1 MSKIPYNL
9 EKLEIVKDAIYR
21 FLTET
26 KKHAIS
32 EQMFKACF
40 LSKGKRKGF
49 LKDKLPQDHEANG
62 LLLALKAES
71 NVYKFN
77 IANAIFLEGAPREMF
92 LALSKDLEQISKF
105 IALLDYDR
113 AALESLKA
121 W

>member
-1 MSKIPYNL
+1 MEKIPYNL
-9 EKLEIVKDAIYR
+9 EKLEIVKDAIFR

-26 KKHAIS
+26 KKHAIT

-62 LLLALKAES
+62 LLLALQVES
-71 NVYKFN
+71 NVYKFS
-77 IANAIFLEGAPREMF
+77 IANAIFLEGEPKKMF
-92 LALSKDLEQISKF
+92 LSLSKDLEQISKF
-105 IALLDYDR
+105 VALLDYDR
-113 AALESLKA
+113 AALESLKV

>member
-1 MSKIPYNL
+1 METIPYNA
-9 EKLEIVKDAIYR
+9 EKLEIVKDAIFR

-26 KKHAIS
+26 KKHNIS
-32 EQMFKACF
+32 EQMFKSCF

-49 LKDKLPQDHEANG
+49 LRDKLPQHHAANG

-71 NVYKFN
+71 NVYKFSV
-77 IANAIFLEGAPREMF
+77 ASAIFLEGEQRELF
-92 LALSKDLEQISKF
+92 LSLSKDLEQISKF
-105 IALLDYDR
+105 VALLDYDR

>member
-26 KKHAIS
+26 KKHNIS

-49 LKDKLPQDHEANG
+49 LRDSLPQHHAANG
-62 LLLALKAES
+62 LLLALKIES
-71 NVYKFN
+71 NVYKFS
-77 IANAIFLEGAPREMF
+77 IANAIFLEGEQRELF
-92 LALSKDLEQISKF
+92 LALSRDLEQISKF
-105 IALLDYDR
+105 VALLDYDR
-113 AALESLKA
+113 AALESLKV